1 MKITE
6 TIYRG
11 IVGDTFIKDQHTTCN
26 INDDHVLCNCVNVLT
41 HQLFKHIYVY
51 IVYRIPQHI
60 IDLCRTRNGNLDACE
75 CLCPVTNSIKWIL
88 RVIDLVRFVFAPFA
102 PAHAHSRH

>member
-26 INDDHVLCNCVNVLT
+26 INDDHVLCNCVNAPIIQAYLC
-41 HQLFKHIYVY
+41 L
-51 IVYRIPQHI
+51 YRIPDTTAH
-60 IDLCRTRNGNLDACE
+60 N
-75 CLCPVTNSIKWIL
+75 
-88 RVIDLVRFVFAPFA
+88 RFVSNTKRQSGCVRMFVPG
-102 PAHAHSRH
+102 HKLNKMDITCH